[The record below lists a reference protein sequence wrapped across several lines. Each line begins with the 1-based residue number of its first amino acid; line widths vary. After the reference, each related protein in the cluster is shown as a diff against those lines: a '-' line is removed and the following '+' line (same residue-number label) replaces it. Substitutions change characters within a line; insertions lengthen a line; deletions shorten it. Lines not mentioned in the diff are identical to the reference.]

1 MNVNERQSLSN
12 TVDKS
17 ILILVTIVTSSS
29 AQLILHNM
37 GFCEEVYPLSNSNQ
51 GFIRAE
57 RESNWNLV

>member
-17 ILILVTIVTSSS
+17 ILILVTSSS